1 MLKLYIN
8 EILQTKSVTMLYKRW
23 STKNGEQYKPI
34 AKFWDIVE
42 KYVKTSD
49 LQGYG
54 TDWTGYGTDFLY
66 GIIFKNGNIPTEV
79 IDDVKKAFPDMIAD
93 NSFRIPSTYEE
104 IYSGDTEDIDL
115 LYNEIW
121 NKGFL
126 AHELEEFTDD
136 GRCVIR
142 VIYEDRN

>member
-1 MLKLYIN
+1 MIKLYIN
-8 EILQTKSVTMLYKRW
+8 EILQTKSVAMLYKRW

-42 KYVKTSD
+42 KYVNCSD

-54 TDWTGYGTDFLY
+54 TDWTGWGTDFLY
-66 GIIFKNGNIPTEV
+66 GIIFKNGNIPKEV
-79 IDDVKKAFPDMIAD
+79 IIDVKKAFPDIIVD

-104 IYSGDTEDIDL
+104 IYSGDTEDLNL
-115 LYNEIW
+115 LYDEIW

-136 GRCVIR
+136 GKCVIR
-142 VIYEDRN
+142 VIYENKN